1 MFTSVINGIDNQL
14 LGAVFLYESV
24 VPLLVKK
31 FPAYYG
37 KTWRFIIV
45 FTNCCHL

>member
-14 LGAVFLYESV
+14 LGAVFLYELV

-37 KTWRFIIV
+37 KA
-45 FTNCCHL
+45 